1 MKPILAATL
10 VVAAV
15 APVASAAPDP
25 AIAWSTPIGVDTT
38 THGRGTFVSSIRNG
52 VALFSGTATQS
63 AAAHVAVDTATGTVR
78 WTQLMERSGSALLAP
93 DGSAYVNGYE
103 FDRGDLL
110 TRIGS
115 DGARQNKTELIA
127 FWTADGFDPSPV
139 TVTEPIEHV
148 WPDGAALGGT
158 VILSWMQDR
167 QPVSVTL
174 RYIDVW
180 ALRDGQWRVV
190 YGQST
195 RVP

>member
-1 MKPILAATL
+1 MRIFAALCSLLMLAACN
-10 VVAAV
+10 
-15 APVASAAPDP
+15 APAPASA
-25 AIAWSTPIGVDTT
+25 PIGVPE
-38 THGRGTFVSSIRNG
+38 
-52 VALFSGTATQS
+52 ALAT
-63 AAAHVAVDTATGTVR
+63 AAHEYEEAQIAG
-78 WTQLMERSGSALLAP
+78 
-93 DGSAYVNGYE
+93 DGETLSRLIADDYV
-103 FDRGDLL
+103 L
-110 TRIGS
+110 IGS

>member
-1 MKPILAATL
+1 MRI
-10 VVAAV
+10 VAALFPLLMLV
-15 APVASAAPDP
+15 ACNAPAPPSASAGVPP
-25 AIAWSTPIGVDTT
+25 A
-38 THGRGTFVSSIRNG
+38 
-52 VALFSGTATQS
+52 LAT
-63 AAAHVAVDTATGTVR
+63 AAHEYEEAQIAG
-78 WTQLMERSGSALLAP
+78 
-93 DGSAYVNGYE
+93 DGETLSRLIADDYV
-103 FDRGDLL
+103 L
-110 TRIGS
+110 IGS
-115 DGARQNKTELIA
+115 DGTPQNKTELIA

-148 WPDGAALGGT
+148 WTDGAALGGT
-158 VILSWMQDR
+158 VILSWMQNG